1 MNSLV
6 LFLNRFS
13 NGKTLVGLLLLYA
26 LFPVVLFKNAGEKI
40 NALAGKEIGPID
52 LTFGFNPQRTLQMV
66 EDYGEAARAY
76 YKQVELSVDIAYPVV
91 YALMF
96 AVMLT
101 LIYRRLLGRPVVYLN
116 MLPFVAMLFDFLEN
130 ITIVSMLTHYPEQS
144 RAMANLCEI
153 FKLIK
158 FLLFGLIL
166 FLIIYG
172 LIKLLLQSRVDPLKK
187 TV

>member
-6 LFLNRFS
+6 IFLNRFS
-13 NGKTLVGLLLLYA
+13 NWKTLVGLILLYA
-26 LFPVVLFKNAGEKI
+26 IFPAVLFKNAAQKI

-52 LTFGFNPQRTLQMV
+52 LTFGFSPHRTLQMV
-66 EDYGEAARAY
+66 EAYGDAARAY
-76 YKQVELSVDIAYPVV
+76 YKQVELTVDIAYPIV

-130 ITIVSMLTHYPEQS
+130 ITIVSMLSHYPEQS
-144 RAMANLCEI
+144 MAMATLCEL

-158 FLLFGLIL
+158 FLLFGLII
-166 FLIIYG
+166 FLNVYG
-172 LIKLLLQSRVDPLKK
+172 LIKLLLQKRVP
-187 TV
+187 TTS

>member
-13 NGKTLVGLLLLYA
+13 NWKTLVGLLLLYA
-26 LFPVVLFKNAGEKI
+26 IFPTVLFKNAAEKI
-40 NALAGKEIGPID
+40 NALAAKEIGPID

-66 EDYGEAARAY
+66 EDYGDAARTY
-76 YKQVELSVDIAYPVV
+76 YKQVELTVDIAYPVV

-101 LIYRRLLGRPVVYLN
+101 LIYRRLIGRPVIYLN
-116 MLPFVAMLFDFLEN
+116 MLPFVVMLFDFLEN

-144 RAMANLCEI
+144 MTMATLCEL

-158 FLLFGLIL
+158 FLLLGLVI
-166 FLIIYG
+166 FLIVYG
-172 LIKLLLQSRVDPLKK
+172 LIKLLFQKRVASM
-187 TV
+187 